1 MITKTSRYEKSVI
14 IITDI
19 LIFIISYLFALWF
32 RMHSHLFP
40 PSGSFAFSW
49 KHSITLLG
57 VVIFQIYIF
66 SQNGLYREKN
76 FLRRIRQIPILIKSS
91 IITVFFVLFFS
102 YLTQGNPFL
111 ERRSVLVIAVTV
123 QTILLIFFRIFVF
136 RRIFHS
142 LLKKGI
148 GKENVLLIG
157 DETITERLRNS
168 LYDFDRFR
176 FNVTKP
182 LSSTEATIDSLKN
195 TVEKRDINTMFLV
208 EEGLSKDF
216 IMNAIAYAKNNNIQ
230 IFLLSNMFDLA
241 ISKVDMTTFE
251 GIPVI
256 DLSLPSTYSLHT
268 LSKRIFDIIG
278 SLALMIVLSPIF
290 IIVAIMIKFDSKGPI
305 FFRQERVGKN
315 GKKFKMLKFRSMY
328 VNNDNS
334 KHKEYVAKLI
344 KEGSR
349 DPSGSFK
356 IVNDPRITNVGKF
369 IRKFSLD
376 EFPQLENVFKG
387 DMSLVGPRPPL
398 QYEVENYDEWH
409 KRRLSVR
416 PGMTGMWQ
424 VSGRNQVG
432 FEDMVLLDIYY
443 VENWTVWLDLQILLK
458 TIPVVLF
465 KRDGS

>member
-1 MITKTSRYEKSVI
+1 MITKTTKYEKTVI
-14 IITDI
+14 VVTDI

-40 PSGSFAFSW
+40 QASAFNFSW
-49 KHSITLLG
+49 NHTITLLG
-57 VVIFQIYIF
+57 VVIFQIYMF
-66 SQNGLYREKN
+66 NQNGLYKEKN

-91 IITVFFVLFFS
+91 IITIFFVLFFS
-102 YLTQGNPFL
+102 YLTKGNPFL
-111 ERRSVLVIAVTV
+111 ERRSVIVIAVTV

-157 DETITERLRNS
+157 DEVITERLRNS

-176 FNVTKP
+176 FNVTP
-182 LSSTEATIDSLKN
+182 PISSADATIDVLKKA
-195 TVEKRDINTMFLV
+195 VDKRDINTMFLI

-216 IMNAIAYAKNNNIQ
+216 IMNVIAFAKNNSIQ

-256 DLSLPSTYSLHT
+256 DLSLPSTYSLHAF
-268 LSKRIFDIIG
+268 SKRLFDIAG
-278 SLALMIVLSPIF
+278 SLMLILLLSPMFMLI
-290 IIVAIMIKFDSKGPI
+290 ALMIKFDSKGPV
-305 FFRQERVGKN
+305 FFRQERIGKN
-315 GKKFKMLKFRSMY
+315 GKKFRMLKFRSMF
-328 VNNDNS
+328 VNNDDS
-334 KHKEYVAKLI
+334 KHKEYVTKLI

-349 DPSGSFK
+349 DSSGVFK
-356 IVNDPRITNVGKF
+356 IVDDPRITRVGRF
-369 IRKFSLD
+369 IRKWSLD
-376 EFPQLENVFKG
+376 EFPQLENVFLG

-424 VSGRNQVG
+424 VSGRNKVG

-443 VENWTVWLDLQILLK
+443 VENWTIWLDLQILLK

>member
-1 MITKTSRYEKSVI
+1 MITKTSKYEKTVI
-14 IITDI
+14 VVTDI
-19 LIFIISYLFALWF
+19 LIFIISYIFALWF

-40 PSGSFAFSW
+40 PAGLFAISW

-57 VVIFQIYIF
+57 VVLFQIYVF

-123 QTILLIFFRIFVF
+123 QTLLLIFFRIFVF

-142 LLKKGI
+142 MLRKGI

-157 DETITERLRNS
+157 DETITERLRNA

-176 FNVTKP
+176 FNVSAP
-182 LSSTEATIDSLKN
+182 LYSCDATINSLR
-195 TVEKRDINTMFLV
+195 EISAKREITTIFLV

-216 IMNAIAYAKNNNIQ
+216 IMNAIAFAKNNTIQ

-256 DLSLPSTYSLHT
+256 DLSLPSTYSLHSF
-268 LSKRIFDIIG
+268 SKRAFDIAG
-278 SLALMIVLSPIF
+278 SFFLMLLLSPMF
-290 IIVAIMIKFDSKGPI
+290 IVIAVMIKLDSRGPV
-305 FFRQERVGKN
+305 FFRQERIGRN

-328 VNNDNS
+328 VNNDDS
-334 KHKEYVAKLI
+334 KHKEYVTKLI
-344 KEGSR
+344 KENAKDS
-349 DPSGSFK
+349 SGTFK
-356 IVNDPRITNVGKF
+356 IVDDPRITKVGKF
-369 IRKFSLD
+369 IRKYSLD
-376 EFPQLENVFKG
+376 EFPQLENVFMG
-387 DMSLVGPRPPL
+387 EMSLVGPRPPL
-398 QYEVENYDEWH
+398 QYEVDSYDEWH

-424 VSGRNQVG
+424 VSGRNSIG

-443 VENWTVWLDLQILLK
+443 VENWTIWLDLQILLK